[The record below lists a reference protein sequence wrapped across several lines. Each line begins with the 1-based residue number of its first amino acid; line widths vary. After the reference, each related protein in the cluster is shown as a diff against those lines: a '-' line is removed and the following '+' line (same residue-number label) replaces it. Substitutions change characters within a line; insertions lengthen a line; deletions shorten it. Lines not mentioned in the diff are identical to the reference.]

1 MKLFMENGI
10 EELAKLSMEEI
21 DKEKSSKDD
30 IDVRLKWLGLL
41 HRRKHRQILK
51 SLAEVGLTGLQS
63 GMDNVRNPVG
73 NPLAGIDPDE
83 IVDTGPYTNLLSQF
97 ITSNSRGNPAFTN
110 LEVSSLL
117 PRKWNVCV
125 VGSHDLYE
133 HPHIND
139 DLAYVPPLKDLR
151 FGFNFLVGG
160 LLSPKRRAEA
170 VPLDAWVSADDVLPV
185 CRAVLEAYIDLG
197 FRGNRQKTRMMW

>member
-1 MKLFMENGI
+1 M
-10 EELAKLSMEEI
+10 
-21 DKEKSSKDD
+21 
-30 IDVRLKWLGLL
+30 
-41 HRRKHRQILK
+41 
-51 SLAEVGLTGLQS
+51 
-63 GMDNVRNPVG
+63 
-73 NPLAGIDPDE
+73 
-83 IVDTGPYTNLLSQF
+83 
-97 ITSNSRGNPAFTN
+97 
-110 LEVSSLL
+110 
-117 PRKWNVCV
+117 
-125 VGSHDLYE
+125 GSHDLYE

-160 LLSPKRRAEA
+160 LFSPKRRAEA